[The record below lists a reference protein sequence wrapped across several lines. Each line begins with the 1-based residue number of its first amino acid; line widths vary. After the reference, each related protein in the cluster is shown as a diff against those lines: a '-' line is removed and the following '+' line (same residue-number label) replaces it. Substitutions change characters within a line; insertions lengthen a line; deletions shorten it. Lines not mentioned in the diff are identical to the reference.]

1 VGSGVLAL
9 DGALTER
16 LSLAREVPPP
26 HGGTSILTAG
36 APLDKARGALVLMHG
51 RGATAD
57 DILALRGE
65 WRASGFTFVA
75 PQAAEFTWYSNT
87 FLAPLEQN
95 EPHLSSALALLGAIV
110 DELGDRGVPAERQI
124 LLGFSQ
130 GGCLV
135 LEFAG
140 RFARR
145 WGGVVGLSAGL
156 IGPPGRRWNFAGSLD
171 RTPVF
176 LGCSDTDPHIP
187 RGRVEESAAELKRI
201 GGEVELRIY
210 PGLGHTI
217 NRDELDH
224 VQRMIDR

>member
-1 VGSGVLAL
+1 MNERR
-9 DGALTER
+9 DRLT
-16 LSLAREVPPP
+16 LSSEVPPP
-26 HGGTSILTAG
+26 HGDAIIRTAG
-36 APLDKARGALVLMHG
+36 TPLKEARAAMVLVHG
-51 RGATAD
+51 RGASAE
-57 DILALRGE
+57 DILMLREE
-65 WRASGFTFVA
+65 WSAAGFAFVA
-75 PQAAEFTWYSNT
+75 PQAAGSTWYPYT

-95 EPHLSSALALLGAIV
+95 EPHLSSAIALLGAIV
-110 DELGDRGVPAERQI
+110 DELGLRGIPAERQI

-145 WGGVVGLSAGL
+145 WGGVAGLSAGL
-156 IGPPGRRWNFAGSLD
+156 IGPPGRLWNFTGSLD

-187 RGRVEESAAELKRI
+187 RERVEESGAELTRI

-210 PGLGHTI
+210 PALGHTI
-217 NRDELDH
+217 NRDELAH
-224 VQRMIDR
+224 VQRMIDQLPASAVS